1 MGIHGVD
8 AVEHVSFSNMKYLY
22 EQIKKA
28 DRIIN
33 Y

>member
-8 AVEHVSFSNMKYLY
+8 AIDHASLSNMKYLY